1 MKLNVKRIWKKE
13 TYTGGKFFINDKEF
27 SFTIEDTDRGLSD
40 SMSLTEIKKLKK
52 YGVTA
57 IPTGTYQVIYS
68 FSNRFK
74 RLMPEII
81 GVKGYAGIR
90 IHVANTAM
98 DVEGCI
104 GLAYEDSSD
113 GFAGNSKNACKDFE
127 KQFVQ
132 AIKKEKVWITIE

>member
-1 MKLNVKRIWKKE
+1 MKLNVKRIWKEK

-40 SMSLTEIKKLKK
+40 KMSLTEIKKLKK
-52 YGVTA
+52 HGITA

-113 GFAGNSKNACKDFE
+113 GFAGNSKNACIDFE